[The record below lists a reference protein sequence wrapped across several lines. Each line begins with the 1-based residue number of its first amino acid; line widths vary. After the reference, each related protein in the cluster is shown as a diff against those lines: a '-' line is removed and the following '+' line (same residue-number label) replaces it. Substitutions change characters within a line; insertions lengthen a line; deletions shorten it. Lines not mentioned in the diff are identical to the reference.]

1 MPPTRLFNVS
11 TAGCRGLQI
20 PILPYCIT
28 IRKDDVVMK
37 KAKID
42 HEDGGLVYEVEF
54 FHKGLEYEYD
64 IDPRTGAILKVGK
77 ERD

>member
-1 MPPTRLFNVS
+1 MF
-11 TAGCRGLQI
+11 
-20 PILPYCIT
+20 LPYCIT

-54 FHKGLEYEYD
+54 FHAGPHSSSSRRSISSLWF
-64 IDPRTGAILKVGK
+64 TNMAVT
-77 ERD
+77 